1 MIMRFS
7 LGKYIEQLLESWG
20 TSHQQATLL
29 QVIITIVLL
38 MVASVLAYYISR
50 VIITKVFRFI
60 IKRTKTRWDDI
71 MFEKKVF
78 KGLALLVPYI
88 MLYII
93 MPYVIIRHK
102 WLDAADSALHI
113 YGVLIA
119 LVILDRTL
127 EALNDIFMTLEI
139 SRSRPIKGY
148 IQIIKIIL
156 YSIGFIIIISI
167 ILKKSPVILLTGFG
181 AMSAILLLIF
191 KDPILGFVS
200 SIQLSSN
207 DMVKPGDWISVPKH
221 NADGIVID
229 INLTSVKVQN
239 WDLSVTNV
247 PTQLMIS
254 DSFLN
259 WKGMEE
265 GSGRRIKRSVYLD
278 LNSVKFCSDE
288 MLERFGKIHLI
299 SEYLKDKQKELEE
312 YNRNNQVDDSVPVN
326 GRRQTNIGVFR
337 AYLLSFLKNHPYLH
351 KDMTLL
357 VRQLEPGEKGLPIEV
372 YAFSTKKDLAEYENI
387 QADIFDHILA
397 IIPQFDLHVFQHPTG
412 ADFRSIRQ

>member
-1 MIMRFS
+1 MRFS
-7 LGKYIEQLLESWG
+7 IGKYIEQLLESWG
-20 TSHQQATLL
+20 TNHQQATLL
-29 QVIITIVLL
+29 QVIITIFLL
-38 MVASVLAYYISR
+38 MVASIVAYYASR
-50 VIITKVFRFI
+50 VVVTKVFRFI
-60 IKRTKTRWDDI
+60 IKRTKTSWDDI

-88 MLYII
+88 MLYIV

-102 WLDAADSALHI
+102 WLYVADSALHI
-113 YGVLIA
+113 YGVIIA

-265 GSGRRIKRSVYLD
+265 GSGRRIKRSVFLD
-278 LNSVKFCSDE
+278 LNSVKFCSEE
-288 MLERFGKIHLI
+288 MLERFGKIQLI
-299 SEYLKDKQKELEE
+299 SGYVKEKQGELEE
-312 YNRNNQVDDSVPVN
+312 YNRSNQVDDSVPVN

-337 AYLLSFLKNHPYLH
+337 AYLLAFLKNHPHLH

-372 YAFSTKKDLAEYENI
+372 YAFSTKKDLTEYENI

-412 ADFRSIRQ
+412 ADFRSIKQ